1 MKRKVAELPPVTAE
15 EFQRRV
21 LTQKATV
28 AGIPAGVYCN
38 ACQKSF
44 SNEKAYNNHLNSKK
58 HKTNERSLS
67 DTVEISSQSSK
78 QSKAEQDPDDDVS
91 EVDSDEWDEDVNCND
106 CLFCLHHSRNVI
118 NNVKHM
124 TLEHSFFVPDV
135 EFCVDHNG
143 LIQYLGEKITQGRF
157 LYQSSPCY
165 HVLDCNLA
173 LGNKSFRQKY
183 LTGVWLKSLKNC
195 DFP

>member
-1 MKRKVAELPPVTAE
+1 MAELPPVPAE

-21 LTQKATV
+21 LTQKAADT
-28 AGIPAGVYCN
+28 AATTGVYCN

-58 HKTNERSLS
+58 HKTNERSLT
-67 DTVEISSQSSK
+67 DRADPVEVSSQSSK
-78 QSKAEQDPDDDVS
+78 QSKAEQDEDDDVA
-91 EVDSDEWDEDVNCND
+91 EVDSDEWDEDGEEVNCND

-118 NNVKHM
+118 KNVKHM

-135 EFCVDHNG
+135 EFCVDLNG

-157 LYQSSPCY
+157 LY
-165 HVLDCNLA
+165 
-173 LGNKSFRQKY
+173 
-183 LTGVWLKSLKNC
+183 
-195 DFP
+195 